1 MKIEEAM
8 LQLEKIAANLES
20 GNLSLEEAM
29 EQYAK
34 GVTLVKECSRILN
47 EAKLKIEEMKIG

>member
-8 LQLEKIAANLES
+8 LQLEQIAANLES
-20 GNLSLEEAM
+20 GNLPLEEAM
-29 EQYAK
+29 DQYAK
-34 GVTLVKECSRILN
+34 GVKLVKECSKILN